1 MFLRK
6 ALVVLAAVGF
16 IAGCSSTPEVVIDEA
31 QGQLEDRRAGG
42 GLFDHPSRRSDVEF
56 MGVDQERGLGGE
68 QIDGE
73 GLIGGLLDDEM
84 MGNFFPIVYFG
95 YDQSSI
101 DESSMQT
108 LRYYAD
114 QMLKNPRVVVNLE
127 GHTDERGSP
136 SYNLA
141 LGERRSQAVAEVL
154 MLYGVA
160 KERMT
165 LISFGEEQPAVMGH
179 DEEAWSKNRRV
190 ELRFQ

>member
-1 MFLRK
+1 MG
-6 ALVVLAAVGF
+6 V
-16 IAGCSSTPEVVIDEA
+16 E
-31 QGQLEDRRAGG
+31 QGQ
-42 GLFDHPSRRSDVEF
+42 
-56 MGVDQERGLGGE
+56 GLGGE
-68 QIDGE
+68 ALNGE
-73 GLIGGLLDDEM
+73 GLVGGLLDDEM

-95 YDQSSI
+95 YDQSTL
-101 DESSMQT
+101 DEASMQT

-114 QMLKNPRVVVNLE
+114 QMLKNPRVVVSLE
-127 GHTDERGSP
+127 GHTDERGTP

-160 KERMT
+160 KDRMN

-190 ELRFQ
+190 ELRFN